1 MDSVSHQE
9 WIHQEWIHQLP
20 CTKFPQPLMTSEES
34 PEAQQ
39 DSQTADRGAVTTQG
53 TTMGAALL
61 EDW

>member
-1 MDSVSHQE
+1 MRH
-9 WIHQEWIHQLP
+9 HEWIHQLP
-20 CTKFPQPLMTSEES
+20 SKKFSQSPITSEES

-39 DSQTADRGAVTTQG
+39 DSQTADRRAVTTQG